1 MEYKITLSVDA
12 IQVTYMSAD
21 SEKTAT
27 EEAVAWLALMLD
39 NAGLDPQKVKIKV
52 MNVTPEYEQFEKVE

>member
-12 IQVTYMSAD
+12 IQITYMSAE
-21 SEKTAT
+21 SEQMAS

-39 NAGLDPQKVKIKV
+39 NAGLDSDKVKIKV
-52 MNVTPEYEQFEKVE
+52 MNVTPEYEHFDKVE